1 MKYPTIFH
9 LISEAFNKAGISAIL
24 IGGFAVNYY
33 KVTRQTADVDF
44 LATKEDFE
52 KAMILLKK
60 AGYEKD
66 YTQEN
71 FARLKGSHLY
81 LMDIDFMFVDKSTFE
96 KIVGGGKA
104 ITIADQKFTI
114 PSVEHLIALKLHS
127 IKCNPKLRENK
138 DMPDIVDL
146 IKANKIE
153 VRKDSFR
160 ELCLKYGT
168 KDLYDKILSRCQ
180 NA

>member
-9 LISEAFNKAGISAIL
+9 LISEAFDKAGISAIL

-52 KAMILLKK
+52 KAVTLLKE

-66 YTQEN
+66 YIQEN
-71 FARLKGSHLY
+71 FARLKGSPFY
-81 LMDIDFMFVDKSTFE
+81 LMYIDFMFVDKSTFG
-96 KIVGGGKA
+96 KISKAGKT
-104 ITIADQKFTI
+104 ITIAGQKFTI

-127 IKCNPKLRENK
+127 IKNNPKLRENK
-138 DMPDIVDL
+138 DMSDIIEL
-146 IKANKIE
+146 IRANKIE
-153 VRKDSFR
+153 VKKNSFR
-160 ELCLKYGT
+160 ELCLQYGT
-168 KDLYDKILSRCQ
+168 KDLYDKILKRCE

>member
-9 LISEAFNKAGISAIL
+9 LISETFDKAGISAVL

-33 KVTRQTADVDF
+33 KVTRQTADIDF
-44 LATKEDFE
+44 LTTKEDFE
-52 KAMILLKK
+52 KAMTLLEE

-66 YTQEN
+66 YIQEN
-71 FARLKGSHLY
+71 FARLKGSPFY
-81 LMDIDFMFVDKSTFE
+81 LMYIDFVFVDKDTFE
-96 KIVGGGKA
+96 KVFKGGKTM
-104 ITIADQKFTI
+104 TIAGRKFTV

-127 IKCNPKLRENK
+127 IKNNPKLRENK
-138 DMPDIVDL
+138 DMADIVEL
-146 IKANKIE
+146 IGVNKIE

-160 ELCLKYGT
+160 DLCLKYGN
-168 KDLYDKILSRCQ
+168 KELYDKILERCE